1 MQEIID
7 ELGKCV
13 VKDKNHTPL
22 VIDMGRSADILK
34 DSLHIVTVLPEG
46 VMLRY
51 QEGIYIEQGKQLCEY
66 LLDKA
71 YGNLMNA
78 VGLPLLDK
86 RGTEEILNKL
96 QNRTY
101 IEQYY
106 SLSPVKIPNFDRDLN
121 IINMCN
127 GLYNWRTEEFT
138 PHNSDYLSRI
148 QIAVNY
154 DPNADCPTIREINK
168 DILGSAN
175 YRKFMEFLGYCM
187 YRGYDIQKMMML
199 FGPASSGKSSLLAEL
214 KNMIG
219 HWNCTT
225 VTLQDLG
232 GRTADR
238 YSTAKLYNKLVNI
251 AGDLDTTQVSEVGKF
266 KMLTSGE
273 DPIAAR
279 FPYGKPFEFEN
290 FSKMIMSA
298 NDLPPINDKSDGFY
312 RRIEIVECLKRFKAS
327 SGNFERLQALKD
339 PGELSGL
346 FNEAIGYLPALL
358 ERKEFTNA
366 MTIEQARRLYKRASN
381 TVEVFCNDCI
391 DTNFDR
397 ELISK
402 EALYATYK
410 RYCAKYKLPPIDNEI
425 AFGRALKKVM
435 GWTGTKNEDHC
446 NYNGARKH
454 CWVGIRVTFIEE
466 E

>member
-1 MQEIID
+1 MR
-7 ELGKCV
+7 
-13 VKDKNHTPL
+13 DKNQVPL

-106 SLSPVKIPNFDRDLN
+106 SLSPVKIPNFDREKDV
-121 IINMCN
+121 INMEN

-148 QIAVNY
+148 QIAVRYN
-154 DPNADCPTIREINK
+154 PNADDPTIREINK
-168 DILGSAN
+168 DILGPRN
-175 YRKFMEFLGYCM
+175 YPKFMEFLAYCM
-187 YRGYDIQKMMML
+187 YRGYDIQKMMLL
-199 FGPASSGKSSLLAEL
+199 FGPGGTGKGQLMVEV
-214 KNMIG
+214 KNLIG
-219 HWNCTT
+219 AWNCAS
-225 VTLQDLG
+225 VTFQDLG
-232 GRTADR
+232 GRHPKP
-238 YSTAKLYNKLVNI
+238 YSTASLYNKLVNI
-251 AGDLDTTQVSEVGKF
+251 AGDLDTTYVSEVGMF
-266 KMLTSGE
+266 KMLLSGD

-279 FPYGKPFEFEN
+279 FPYGRPFTFEN
-290 FSKMIMSA
+290 FAKMIMSA

-312 RRIEIVECLKRFKAS
+312 RRLEIMECLNKFKAS
-327 SGNFERLQALKD
+327 DGKFERLKMLSD
-339 PGELSGL
+339 PEELSGL
-346 FNEAIGYLPALL
+346 FNEAISYLPALL

-366 MTIEQARRLYKRASN
+366 LTIEQAKKLYKRASN
-381 TVEVFCNDCI
+381 TVEIFCDECLDC
-391 DTNFDR
+391 DVPDSAVPYV
-397 ELISK
+397 SK
-402 EALYATYK
+402 ETMYNMYK
-410 RYCAKYKLPPIDNEI
+410 KYCRIHNLPPISNKI
-425 AFGRALKKVM
+425 AFGREIKKIM
-435 GWTGTKNEDHC
+435 GWSDKNSGSRNCD
-446 NYNGARKH
+446 GKFKM
-454 CWVGIRVTFIEE
+454 CWVGVRLYDPEYLQST
-466 E
+466 